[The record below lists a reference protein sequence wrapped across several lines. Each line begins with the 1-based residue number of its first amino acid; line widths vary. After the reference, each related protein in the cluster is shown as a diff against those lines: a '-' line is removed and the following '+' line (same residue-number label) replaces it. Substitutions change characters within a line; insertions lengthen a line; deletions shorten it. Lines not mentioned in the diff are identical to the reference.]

1 MLEDDAQEDVAEAL
15 RSLFARIDPV
25 PEGVTEAGK
34 AAYAWRRIDAELAEL
49 LADSAIDAE
58 SLALARGGG
67 APVRS
72 VSFGVGELIIDLEI
86 QVDRPDRTILGQLS
100 PPFNA
105 HVEIYRAGH
114 RAPINSDADSLGRF
128 RARLPEGGP
137 IRLRIASIQPGGGP
151 SAPIETSWIA
161 I

>member
-1 MLEDDAQEDVAEAL
+1 MHEDETQEHVAEAL

-25 PEGVTEAGK
+25 PASVTESGK
-34 AAYAWRRIDAELAEL
+34 ASYAWRRIDAELAEL

-72 VSFGVGELIIDLEI
+72 VSFGIGRLTIDLEI
-86 QVDRPDRTILGQLS
+86 QVDQPKRTIRGQLS
-100 PPFNA
+100 PPSSA
-105 HVEIYRAGH
+105 HIEIH
-114 RAPINSDADSLGRF
+114 RADHRPPITSDADSLGRF
-128 RARLPEGGP
+128 SARLPEGGP
-137 IRLRIASIQPGGGP
+137 IRLRIASIQSSGRP
-151 SAPIETSWIA
+151 SAPIETSWFA